1 MGKGVEYDIPVRRYQ
16 GPKTV
21 LMPEKCSKKNVLPLK
36 VLCSALI
43 AEKRAKELD
52 TAFLL
57 DITQEESSCLRKSK
71 LVPFQLSQMIQTFSC
86 SLFIFI
92 QTKVLPAPCS

>member
-1 MGKGVEYDIPVRRYQ
+1 MGKGVEYDIPVQRYQ

-21 LMPEKCSKKNVLPLK
+21 LMPEKCSNKNVLPLK

-43 AEKRAKELD
+43 AEKRAKGLD

-57 DITQEESSCLRKSK
+57 DITQEESSCPEYNGYNTQIQERRE
-71 LVPFQLSQMIQTFSC
+71 SQ
-86 SLFIFI
+86 
-92 QTKVLPAPCS
+92 

>member
-1 MGKGVEYDIPVRRYQ
+1 MGKGVEYDIPVHRYQ
-16 GPKTV
+16 GPKTA
-21 LMPEKCSKKNVLPLK
+21 LMPEKCSKQNVLPLK

-57 DITQEESSCLRKSK
+57 DITQEESSCPEYNGYNTQITREEGMAMKPKTQAVS
-71 LVPFQLSQMIQTFSC
+71 PN
-86 SLFIFI
+86 
-92 QTKVLPAPCS
+92 